1 MYPYYYI
8 VALFGGGNL
17 QITEVTTHN
26 NMNIS
31 TLTCPQRTKTVQNLF
46 DSPDSFTSAN
56 TVTSRIVTSGHSCIA
71 ANRTGYKFVLL
82 IFLILGFTGW
92 LSGQSSAADP
102 TLLRATSKAL
112 IFMENKG
119 QVLDEGGQPRADV
132 LFMAREAG
140 IKVAV
145 TANGLSFQYEKLKA
159 NAVAVNRDK
168 PVSKYDGGLQ
178 DKEIETWR
186 IDLQLLD
193 ANPRPRVVSE
203 KLNSYTENY
212 YNLTHAPEGIT
223 GVRGFERIVLKEVY
237 PGIDWV
243 IYSGEGGLKYD
254 FVVHPGAS
262 PDQIRLSYRGAER
275 VALDRHGRLRVY
287 TGLGELTEEAPVSFA
302 GSRRVRSSFKLHAGV
317 VSFSIGNYDRS
328 LPLVIDPDVTW
339 GTYYGGTG
347 YDEGN
352 STATDGAGNVY
363 LAGWTTSVN
372 NMSAQGFVNIFVGVQ
387 DAFIVKFNAAGNRL
401 WGTYYGGDASD
412 VGYDLTVDGS
422 GNIYLAGATN
432 SPFGIAQG
440 NVHQPF
446 LAGEEDAFVAK
457 FNPNGFR
464 LWGTYYG
471 GAGTDNA
478 YSVAID
484 GGGNVYLAGETN
496 STGGIYGGNGFQSSY
511 GGGGDGFVVKLDG
524 FGQRLWGSYYGGSFS
539 DLANSVV
546 VSGSGEVYVCG
557 RTGSLNGIAAGQ
569 GIHQGSFAGDRDA
582 FLVKFAA
589 SGERLWGTYYGGS
602 SDDIAHAIDL
612 DGSGQVYMTG
622 ETRSVAGFASA
633 TAHQQQ
639 LGGSYD
645 GFVAKFSPQGARV
658 WGTYF
663 GGTALDAG
671 FDLDTDAFGNCY
683 MAGYTFSSNGI
694 AFNGFQTMM
703 GGNNDAM
710 LVKFSPDGNV
720 LWGSYF
726 GSSGFDFAYAIAS
739 TISPTQSAYLA
750 GFTSSLTNIA
760 LGGHQMVHGGGFYDA
775 YLARIGDSPNCPPPT
790 EFVVTGGGTYCRGD
804 LGVTVGLS
812 GSQTGVTYYL
822 FVNGQSTGTFQV
834 GTGNAISFGLQREA
848 GEYTVEAL
856 NPCGTTVTSTS
867 VLIYINNFS
876 AGQIG
881 DDQTICPGETI
892 SLLSPTVEPNSN
904 GVLYHQWEVSTNEG
918 LSWIAIPNANA
929 TSYQPGALTTTSWF
943 RRLTTSTL
951 QNVNCTQY
959 TNVVVITMSED
970 GDLSLVCP
978 PNQTRYTSANNC
990 LYTASGGVLDPSV
1003 VDYGCA
1009 DNNLLT
1015 YRLLGATVAL
1025 GSGSLDGLVFP
1036 KGSTQVTWTLSNE
1049 TDEIECS
1056 FVLAVADDTPPAVVC
1071 PTDQSRSV
1079 GTACFY
1085 DAVGSEF
1092 NPLQATDNCASW
1104 TVGYSLSGVS
1114 SGEGQNTLAG
1124 QPFNVGET
1132 VVNWVV
1138 TDAEGLTGSCSFT
1151 VTVSGSG
1158 SSGLV
1163 CPASATRQVSA
1174 GSCNFI
1180 VFGNEFNPQ
1189 NINVNCGVASIS
1201 NSINGDATLSGAIL
1215 PVGENTITWTIT
1227 NESGGETSC
1236 SFVITVQDQ
1245 IAPVVN
1251 CQNATVQFNGKTIVA
1266 LNTLNLVTAS
1276 DNCGLASITQSPSS
1290 LSCTQLGQTVPVTVT
1305 ATDLSGNVSSCVSQV
1320 TAGGLPC
1327 GWANESDGINCANG
1341 SSATYNP
1348 SNQVYTLTATN
1359 CATLNPFLED
1369 RMAYMNRSLCGN
1381 GSIQVRVNSVSGTA
1395 WAGIVMRE
1403 NNQPR
1408 VRKVQLTTNALNNAY
1423 RREIRVL
1430 PNTRAIPQQIARP
1443 STFWLRLL
1451 RIGNQF
1457 VGYVSAN
1464 GFQWTQVMSATVT
1477 MGSCIQMGLVLYSTE
1492 PGETAT
1498 ANFSNLEI
1506 VSSGGNL
1513 SGGDISNLLADE
1525 DAGVAA
1531 MAVFPNPTDGTFR
1544 LAVEGDAP
1552 EVFEAGGVCEVYNAT
1567 GQRVSV
1573 IEIAPATF
1581 PGTSEPVDLT
1591 LLPPGMYFVRLRDE
1605 AGNMLA
1611 NSSLV
1616 IY

>member
-1 MYPYYYI
+1 M
-8 VALFGGGNL
+8 VA
-17 QITEVTTHN
+17 
-26 NMNIS
+26 
-31 TLTCPQRTKTVQNLF
+31 
-46 DSPDSFTSAN
+46 
-56 TVTSRIVTSGHSCIA
+56 SRRVASGHTSIA
-71 ANRTGYKFVLL
+71 VNRTGYRFVLIISL
-82 IFLILGFTGW
+82 LAGFTGW
-92 LSGQSSAADP
+92 LSGQSAAAAAALLSAK
-102 TLLRATSKAL
+102 SSAL

-119 QVLDEGGQPRADV
+119 QVLDEMGQPRTDV

-145 TANGLSFQYEKLKA
+145 TPNGISFQYEKLKGDA
-159 NAVAVNRDK
+159 ALVSRDK

-186 IDLQLLD
+186 VDLQLLG
-193 ANPRPRVVSE
+193 ANPRPQVVSE
-203 KLNSYTENY
+203 KLNAYTENY
-212 YNLTHAPEGIT
+212 YNISHAPEGIT
-223 GVRGFERIVLKEVY
+223 GVRGFERVILKEVY

-243 IYSGEGGLKYD
+243 IYSGEDGLKYD
-254 FVVHPGAS
+254 FIVHPGAS

-275 VALDRHGRLRVY
+275 VALDREGRLRVY
-287 TGLGELTEEAPVSFA
+287 TGLGELMEEAPISFS
-302 GSRRVRSSFKLHAGV
+302 GTKRVRTAFKLQSGV
-317 VSFSIGNYDRS
+317 VSFGVGDYDRS
-328 LPLVIDPDVTW
+328 QPLVIDPDVTW

-372 NMSAQGFVNIFVGVQ
+372 NISAQGFINVFVGVQ

-412 VGYDLTVDGS
+412 VGYDLTVDGA

-440 NVHQPF
+440 SVHQPF

-478 YSVAID
+478 YSVATD
-484 GGGNVYLAGETN
+484 GSGNVYLAGETT
-496 STGGIYGGNGFQSSY
+496 STGGIYGGSGFQSSL
-511 GGGGDGFVVKLDG
+511 GGAGDGFVVKFDG
-524 FGQRLWGSYYGGSFS
+524 FGQRVWGSYYGGSFS

-546 VSGSGEVYVCG
+546 VNGAGEVYVCG
-557 RTGSLNGIAAGQ
+557 RTGSLNGIAAGP

-582 FLVKFAA
+582 FLVKFTT

-612 DGSGQVYMTG
+612 DGTGHIYITG
-622 ETRSVAGFASA
+622 ETRSSAGFASS

-645 GFVAKFSPQGARV
+645 GFVAKFSPQGSRV
-658 WGTYF
+658 WGTYY

-683 MAGYTFSSNGI
+683 MAGYTFSSNAI
-694 AFNGFQTMM
+694 AFNGLQMMM

-710 LVKFSPDGNV
+710 LIKFSPDGNV

-739 TISPTQSAYLA
+739 SVLPTQSAYLA

-760 LGGHQMVHGGGFYDA
+760 VGGHQMVHGGGFYDA
-775 YLARIGDSPNCPPPT
+775 YLARIGDAPNCPPPT
-790 EFVVTGGGTYCRGD
+790 EFMVTGGGTYCRGE
-804 LGVTVGLS
+804 LGITVGLS

-822 FVNGQSTGTFQV
+822 YVNGQSTGTFQV
-834 GTGNAISFGLQREA
+834 GTGNPISFGLQREA
-848 GEYTVEAL
+848 GAYTVEAV
-856 NPCGTTVTSTS
+856 NPCGATVTSSS
-867 VLIYINNFS
+867 VTIYINNFS
-876 AGQIG
+876 AGQVG
-881 DDQTICPGETI
+881 DDQTICPGESIT
-892 SLLSPTVEPNSN
+892 LLAPTVEPNSN

-918 LSWIAIPNANA
+918 LSWTAISNANA
-929 TSYQPGALTTTSWF
+929 VSYQPVNLSATSWF

-978 PNQTRYTSANNC
+978 PNQTRYTSTNSC
-990 LYTASGGVLDPSV
+990 FYTASSGVLNPSV
-1003 VDYGCA
+1003 IDYGCA

-1015 YRLLGATVAL
+1015 YRLLGAATAL
-1025 GSGSLDGLVFP
+1025 GTGSLDGLVFP
-1036 KGSTQVTWTLSNE
+1036 KGSTQITWTLSNE
-1049 TDEIECS
+1049 TAEIECS
-1056 FVLAVADDTPPAVVC
+1056 FVLAVVDDTPPAVVC
-1071 PTDQSRSV
+1071 PANQTRSV
-1079 GTACFY
+1079 GTACSY
-1085 DAVGSEF
+1085 DVVGTEF
-1092 NPLQATDNCASW
+1092 NPLQAADNCNVW
-1104 TVGYSLSGVS
+1104 TVGYSLSGVT
-1114 SGEGQNTLAG
+1114 SGEGQNSLAG
-1124 QPFNVGET
+1124 QSLNVGET

-1151 VTVSGSG
+1151 VSVSGNG
-1158 SSGLV
+1158 SSGPS
-1163 CPASATRQVSA
+1163 CPASTTRQVSS
-1174 GSCNFI
+1174 GTCNFI
-1180 VFGNEFNPQ
+1180 VFGNEFNLQ
-1189 NINVNCGVASIS
+1189 NINANCGIASIS
-1201 NSINGDATLSGAIL
+1201 NSINGDATLSGAVL
-1215 PVGENTITWTIT
+1215 PIGENIITWTVT
-1227 NESGGETSC
+1227 NETGGESSC

-1251 CQNATVQFNGKTIVA
+1251 CQHATVQFNGKTILA

-1276 DNCGLASITQSPSS
+1276 DNCGIASVVQSPSS
-1290 LSCTQLGQTVPVTVT
+1290 LSCAQLGQTVPVTVT
-1305 ATDLSGNVSSCVSQV
+1305 VTDLSGNVSSCISQV
-1320 TAGGLPC
+1320 TVGGLPC
-1327 GWANESDGINCANG
+1327 GWANEPNGINCPNG

-1359 CATLNPFLED
+1359 CATLDPFLDD

-1403 NNQPR
+1403 NNQSR

-1430 PNTRAIPQQIARP
+1430 PGTRAIPQQVARP

-1457 VGYVSAN
+1457 VGYTSAN
-1464 GFQWTQVMSATVT
+1464 GFQWTQVLSATVT
-1477 MGSCIQMGLVLYSTE
+1477 MGSCIQMGLVLYSTQ

-1498 ANFSNLEI
+1498 ATFSNLEI
-1506 VSSGGNL
+1506 ISSGGNL
-1513 SGGDISNLLADE
+1513 SEDDITNLLVDE
-1525 DAGVAA
+1525 DAGATA
-1531 MAVFPNPTDGTFR
+1531 MAILPNPTDGAFR
-1544 LAVEGDAP
+1544 LAVESDVP
-1552 EVFEAGGVCEVYNAT
+1552 QVFEAGGLCEVYNT
-1567 GQRVSV
+1567 MGQRVSV

-1605 AGNMLA
+1605 AGRMLA
-1611 NSSLV
+1611 NSTLV
-1616 IY
+1616 IH